1 MLDGQRVS
9 MSETLPGGQ
18 IFSTG
23 APAVHDNPQLQEVTT
38 IIIPSFS
45 KSTPITRSQASPQL
59 SLSIEGTRISSFHG
73 ITPIPEDLSR

>member
-1 MLDGQRVS
+1 
-9 MSETLPGGQ
+9 MSETLPGGH
-18 IFSTG
+18 IVSTG

-59 SLSIEGTRISSFHG
+59 SL
-73 ITPIPEDLSR
+73 